1 MPKKTLAQRKAA
13 PNSKYWQNKCH
24 DVFMKRGHGQ
34 PCQVCESKGI
44 HNTEGTCYH
53 HIVSQSRSKLLK
65 YDEMNVVVL
74 CPSHHTMGNDLAP
87 HSTNSLAVARW
98 VDWLRENEPEKVAYC
113 EKMEHVKTR
122 KTYRD
127 MYEEMVANV

>member
-1 MPKKTLAQRKAA
+1 MKSKKSLADRKKM
-13 PNSKYWQNKCH
+13 PNSSYWQNKCKEL
-24 DVFMKRGHGQ
+24 FMTQAHGQ
-34 PCQVCESKGI
+34 PCQVCGSE
-44 HNTEGTCYH
+44 EGTCYH

-65 YDEMNVVVL
+65 FDPMNVVVL

-87 HSTNSLAVARW
+87 HSTNTLAVGRF

-122 KTYRD
+122 LTYRD
-127 MYEEMVANV
+127 MYEELVERFK